1 MKKLLYIIALI
12 FASSLSAQ
20 EINWMT
26 FDEALAAQAKN
37 PKKIIV
43 DAYTTWCGPCKLL
56 DKNTFGNKKVA
67 DFINKYYY
75 AVKFNAEGTEEVN
88 YLDNVYTNPRH
99 DPNRRGRNSQ
109 HEFAQAMKIRA
120 YPSIVFF
127 DEKGNYIQPV
137 VGYKT
142 PRQLEIY
149 LKMIANDDYKALT
162 TQEKWEDYQNT
173 FEYTFGK

>member
-1 MKKLLYIIALI
+1 MKKILYIVVLV
-12 FASSLSAQ
+12 FVSSLSAQ

-26 FDEALAAQAKN
+26 FDEALAAQEKN

-56 DKNTFGNKKVA
+56 DRNTFSNKKVA
-67 DFINKYYY
+67 DFINAHYY

-109 HEFAQAMKIRA
+109 HEFAQAMRVKV

-127 DEKGNYIQPV
+127 DEKGNYIQPIE
-137 VGYKT
+137 GYKT

-149 LKMIANDDYKALT
+149 LKMISNDDYKDLT
-162 TQEKWEDYQNT
+162 TQEKWEDYQKKFKGN
-173 FEYTFGK
+173 FGK

>member
-1 MKKLLYIIALI
+1 MKKLLYICALI
-12 FASSLSAQ
+12 FVSSLSAQ
-20 EINWMT
+20 EINWIT

-56 DKNTFGNKKVA
+56 DKNTFGDQQVA
-67 DFINKYYY
+67 DFINEHYY
-75 AVKFNAEGTEEVN
+75 AVKFNAEGTEEIH
-88 YLDNVYTNPRH
+88 YLENTYTNPRH

-109 HEFAQAMKIRA
+109 HEFAQAMKLRG

-142 PRQLEIY
+142 PKQLEIF
-149 LKMIANDDYKALT
+149 LKMIANDDYKDLT
-162 TQEKWEDYQNT
+162 TQEKWQAYQDN
-173 FEYTFGK
+173 FKYTFGK